1 MGIIPK
7 SGNKANCAH
16 YAERPCKELVLP
28 FVRKNNVDHFLYSSN
43 YPFHFLILQSKQI
56 IGGTTAHF
64 ANYYYPFRNNPF
76 GCPVAK
82 ICHIYLLCAFAC
94 ALKKT
99 GGNVFFQN
107 LFPVRLGTGD
117 CFVYS

>member
-1 MGIIPK
+1 MLNIIAK
-7 SGNKANCAH
+7 TFACHASEKKTSTIFSIFSINFFFM
-16 YAERPCKELVLP
+16 V
-28 FVRKNNVDHFLYSSN
+28 
-43 YPFHFLILQSKQI
+43 LILHSKQI

-94 ALKKT
+94 ALK
-99 GGNVFFQN
+99 
-107 LFPVRLGTGD
+107 
-117 CFVYS
+117 